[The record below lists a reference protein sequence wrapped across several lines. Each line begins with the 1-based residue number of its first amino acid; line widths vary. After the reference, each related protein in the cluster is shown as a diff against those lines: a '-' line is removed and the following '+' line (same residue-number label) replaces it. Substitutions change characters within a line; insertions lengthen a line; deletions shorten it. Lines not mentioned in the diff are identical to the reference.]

1 MDLKR
6 IGNGAHYSEV
16 IDYNGILY
24 LSGQVNVNTHEIR
37 SQRQKM
43 TLIRSIFSL

>member
-24 LSGQVNVNTHEIR
+24 LSW
-37 SQRQKM
+37 QKM